1 MAGPLRG
8 LLGRR
13 GRLPEWAVALVVAV
27 ISGVPILW
35 NVGSAPDTM
44 FDEVSYVMADRNI
57 ALAGLYTW
65 SNQPVFVHPPFSFIL
80 QAGWQRLWGLQDGDL
95 EASVRA
101 ARMFAGIATVLV
113 VVLTV
118 LIVRRLAADASPRR
132 RAVLTAVVVALAA
145 TDPIVL
151 RYMRMALIEP
161 FAIALSLLALFLAIV
176 LDRRGTATFVAV
188 VGAVTGLA
196 LITKEMSVFLVA
208 TPLVYAALARDGA
221 RVKRALGAL
230 AVGGGVW
237 LVFPVWAATLGLW
250 KDFTDEKLLLFYRL
264 LGLVQTTGWNRPGFS
279 SGSLL
284 TATARAGRDYGTT
297 YLVLLGGG
305 LALLWLLLH
314 RPTGPSRWLFAWL
327 LTSYGFGVYM
337 VAFGSLNEHLFV
349 YLVPAAIAGV
359 VLVGDAVVTGMLA
372 SRRTRRGASPWDRAL
387 LVVPLAVA
395 VIAVGFSAG
404 GWVRNDA
411 TDSDGV
417 FRSAAFVQDTRQ
429 PCDVVNGIGD
439 SGKWAPLLPGREFT
453 DFATGQAAASH
464 GVHLF
469 FVSGKDAEV
478 GNALPELPAWI
489 VGHGT
494 RLESFA
500 SATYGGL
507 QLWEVPADPFDPL
520 ADAEPAPGGVF
531 VTTVGSRCGGHLVV
545 DGPAGGFAAGWEDR
559 GGKAVLGPPRT
570 GAWTADGRGT
580 QLFLGGVLTANG
592 AGPASAQPVVAD
604 LAATPGYAAAG
615 LPPVTA
621 SGGLDASALT
631 DPAIAAAY
639 QRAPGGAPATFEQ
652 AQARYG
658 APVGPPATAPD
669 GSVAQPFAGVVLR
682 HDAGST
688 VVHAAPI
695 ADALLAAGLV
705 TPTPE
710 ATAPVPPPPL
720 ASATA
725 PDQPSSLFW
734 FAVLLVAVLVVIA
747 VGGLVAARRGNRG
760 NGGRR

>member
-1 MAGPLRG
+1 
-8 LLGRR
+8 
-13 GRLPEWAVALVVAV
+13 
-27 ISGVPILW
+27 
-35 NVGSAPDTM
+35 
-44 FDEVSYVMADRNI
+44 MADRNI
-57 ALAGLYTW
+57 ALAGQYTW
-65 SNQPVFVHPPFSFIL
+65 SNQPVFVHPPLSFVL

-95 EASVRA
+95 ESSVRA
-101 ARMFAGIATVLV
+101 ARELAGLATVAV

-118 LIVRRLAADASPRR
+118 LIVRRLAADAPRRR
-132 RAVLTAVVVALAA
+132 RAVLTALVVALAA

-161 FAIALSLLALFLAIV
+161 FAIALSLLALLLAMV
-176 LDRRGTATFVAV
+176 LDGRRTAVFVPV
-188 VGAVTGLA
+188 VGALTGLA

-208 TPLVYAALARDGA
+208 TPLVYAALARDRRRA
-221 RVKRALGAL
+221 TRALGAL
-230 AVGGGVW
+230 GVGAAVW
-237 LVFPVWAATLGLW
+237 LVFPAWAATLGLW

-284 TATARAGRDYGTT
+284 SATARAGRDYGTT

-305 LALLWLLLH
+305 LALVWLLLH
-314 RPTGPSRWLFAWL
+314 RTAGPSRWLLAWL

-349 YLVPAAIAGV
+349 YLVPAAVAGV
-359 VLVGDAVVTGMLA
+359 VLVGDAALSGLVA
-372 SRRTRRGASPWDRAL
+372 WRRSRRGAGRWDRAL
-387 LVVPLAVA
+387 LAVPVALVVVAVA
-395 VIAVGFSAG
+395 FSAG

-411 TDSDGV
+411 LDGDGV

-494 RLESFA
+494 RLASFA

-507 QLWEVPADPFDPL
+507 ELWEVPSDPFDPL

-531 VTTVGSRCGGHLVV
+531 VTTAGSRCGGHLVV

-559 GGKAVLGPPRT
+559 GGKAVLGPPSTGTWSAEGRT
-570 GAWTADGRGT
+570 T
-580 QLFLGGVLTANG
+580 QLFLGGVLTAG
-592 AGPASAQPVVAD
+592 ADGAPGGLGPVTARPVVAD

-621 SGGLDASALT
+621 PAGLDASALT

-639 QRAPGGAPATFEQ
+639 LRSPGTPGVASAPGTPATFPQ
-652 AQARYG
+652 AQTRYG
-658 APVGPPATAPD
+658 APIGPPATAPD
-669 GSVAQPFAGVVLR
+669 GSVAQPFAAVVLR
-682 HDAGST
+682 HDAGSD

-695 ADALLAAGLV
+695 ADALLSAGLV
-705 TPTPE
+705 GPTPE
-710 ATAPVPPPPL
+710 AAAPVGPPPL
-720 ASATA
+720 AAATA
-725 PDQPSSLFW
+725 PDQPSTLTSFGLYL
-734 FAVLLVAVLVVIA
+734 AGVLLAIG
-747 VGGLVAARRGNRG
+747 VGGVVAARVAGRRARTRRGRG
-760 NGGRR
+760 NGERP